1 MEWHPVLALGIPLMV
16 FTFAYLGYEIID
28 GIYTTITEARGKAN
42 VRKEM
47 KILARKQ
54 HSRL

>member
-28 GIYTTITEARGKAN
+28 GIYITITEARGKAN
-42 VRKEM
+42 VLSKL
-47 KILARKQ
+47 K
-54 HSRL
+54 